1 MKKVFASMALLFAM
15 CSGASAQTPGLP
27 PAGNEKARQELWRK
41 MLPSSW
47 LGEGGEEIMRLAVAA
62 ELSGGSIA
70 NVVRRCALQMLV
82 NKEQMLT
89 VGIFT
94 TALQKELYKEG
105 KLC

>member
-1 MKKVFASMALLFAM
+1 MVYFPM
-15 CSGASAQTPGLP
+15 PD
-27 PAGNEKARQELWRK
+27 EEARQELWRK
-41 MLPSSW
+41 MIPPAW
-47 LGEGGEEIMRLAVAA
+47 LENDGEEVLRQAVAA

-82 NKEQMLT
+82 NKEQHLT
-89 VGIFT
+89 VEIFK